1 MTEADEAEAA
11 ELLKELVMLDARI
24 AAQDEQERRRI
35 SAANLDAVM
44 LVYAMIHEDED
55 AEQARIDACMERVRA
70 YSDAG
75 DVAAHGWE
83 LAAIGARLGLHNC
96 GLWIAVRV
104 LLRNVLRDLPDTE
117 ATALH

>member
-1 MTEADEAEAA
+1 MEADDIEAA
-11 ELLKELVMLDARI
+11 ELLKALFALVERIGAHDA
-24 AAQDEQERRRI
+24 EERRRI
-35 SAANLDAVM
+35 SAARLDGVM
-44 LVYAMIHEDED
+44 LVDAMLRQDED
-55 AEQARIDACMERVRA
+55 AEQACIDACMERVRA